1 MATVSKSKSFSS
13 VDLLLI
19 VVMLLWGLN
28 YTVIKVGL
36 EQVDPFAFNA
46 IRFSLASAI
55 LIIISLAKKSR
66 RPSGRMFMNLLAL
79 AIIGNVFYQIAFILG
94 IDRSLAGIASLVIAS
109 QPVFVMILN
118 LILRIES
125 VDFRGWVG
133 IVLSFVGILLLINIE
148 SFGGAMGS
156 STLSGDVLLVIATIF
171 WSIYTVLAKP
181 VLASVNTLD
190 LTTYTIALGTVFLTV
205 IAIPSLSKLNVGSI
219 SWDGWIAIV
228 YTGVLLAFSYVIW
241 NLGIKKIG
249 STRTSIYYNLTPVI
263 AILFAWQ
270 ILGEQLLPRQLFGGA
285 LVLVGVYLT
294 RFSKR

>member
-1 MATVSKSKSFSS
+1 MVTVSKSKSFSS

>member
-1 MATVSKSKSFSS
+1 MVTVSKSKSFSS

-219 SWDGWIAIV
+219 
-228 YTGVLLAFSYVIW
+228 
-241 NLGIKKIG
+241 
-249 STRTSIYYNLTPVI
+249 
-263 AILFAWQ
+263 
-270 ILGEQLLPRQLFGGA
+270 
-285 LVLVGVYLT
+285 
-294 RFSKR
+294 

>member
-1 MATVSKSKSFSS
+1 MANVSKSKSFSS

-19 VVMLLWGLN
+19 VVMLFWGLN

-36 EQVDPFAFNA
+36 EQIDPFAFNA
-46 IRFSLASAI
+46 IRFSLASVI
-55 LIIISLAKKSR
+55 LIITSLLKKSS
-66 RPSGRMFMNLLAL
+66 RPNGRMFMNLLAL

-94 IDRSLAGIASLVIAS
+94 IDRSLASIASLVIAS
-109 QPVFVMILN
+109 QPVFVVILN
-118 LILRIES
+118 LILKIDS
-125 VDFRGWVG
+125 VDFRGWIG
-133 IVLSFVGILLLINIE
+133 IALSFTGILLLINIE
-148 SFGGAMGS
+148 SLGGTMGS
-156 STLSGDVLLVIATIF
+156 STLLGDALLVIATIF

-181 VLASVNTLD
+181 ILSSVNTLD
-190 LTTYTIALGTVFLTV
+190 LTTYTVALGTVFLTV
-205 IAIPSLSKLNVGSI
+205 IAIPSLSKLNLGSI
-219 SWDGWIAIV
+219 SWSSWIAIV
-228 YTGVLLAFSYVIW
+228 YTGFILAFSYVIW

-270 ILGEQLLPRQLFGGA
+270 ILGEQLVPRQLFGGA